1 MQGSIAN
8 VASAGGQGT
17 ILGDDGFSYTFTTLG
32 WRDGSTVPYVGMRV
46 DFEQRGPHAVGIYPV
61 PGASQPPIPPVAP
74 APTVQQPINP
84 VAPPMPIQQ
93 PPPPYVQQPPQA
105 IPHNPGP
112 PIQPYEP
119 AQPPAPPA
127 APVQP
132 QAQHTPSPAVSVQ
145 SSAPK
150 SRSLDPGKIVGGVAV
165 MFLLSSFLSLFLPVI
180 GGMIGGFVGGRVSG
194 SFANAAVAALISAV
208 AIGGVTFLIV
218 DFIVSLIESIPLIGS
233 ILMGMLGGILTAG
246 AVILALLNALPML
259 IFALIGGA
267 TVKEKPDV
275 SANVYQGPN

>member
-1 MQGSIAN
+1 
-8 VASAGGQGT
+8 
-17 ILGDDGFSYTFTTLG
+17 
-32 WRDGSTVPYVGMRV
+32 
-46 DFEQRGPHAVGIYPV
+46 
-61 PGASQPPIPPVAP
+61 
-74 APTVQQPINP
+74 
-84 VAPPMPIQQ
+84 
-93 PPPPYVQQPPQA
+93 
-105 IPHNPGP
+105 
-112 PIQPYEP
+112 
-119 AQPPAPPA
+119 
-127 APVQP
+127 
-132 QAQHTPSPAVSVQ
+132 
-145 SSAPK
+145 
-150 SRSLDPGKIVGGVAV
+150 